1 MKISRVFLL
10 FTLLHFASNQVS
22 AFEQHRSPRL
32 KIDTLKQNFWVDSVM
47 NSLTV
52 RERIAQSFMVS
63 AYSNKDQKHIDEI
76 TALIKNEKIGG
87 LIFFQGGPVRQAKL
101 TNYYQSFSKV
111 PIIIS
116 IDGEWGLGMRLDST
130 FSYPRQMM
138 LGAGADSSLVYLVAS
153 DMAKHFKRMGI
164 HINYG
169 PVVDINNNPLN
180 PVIGSRSFGE
190 NKKMV
195 AAFGLEYMK
204 GLQDNG
210 ILACAKHFPG
220 HGDTDADSHFALPKV
235 KHNIERLDSLELY
248 PFRILIDRGV
258 AGVMVAHLCVPA
270 LEKDTSLASSISS
283 KIIKGVLIDSL
294 KFKGL
299 IFTDALNMKG
309 VADFHKPVELNYL
322 AYQAGNDFLTCPEKV
337 KESIDF
343 IEQHVASGYLTV
355 DEVNRKCRKILR
367 AKYAVGLSTYK
378 PITIENLVFDLN
390 NFTSELIKRKVIE
403 QGITLL
409 RGRDLI
415 PLKKLDTLKIA
426 YVEMGKGKG
435 QNFLNQLEMYSAI
448 TSFSINAESS
458 LSAYDSLLTALDPYN
473 LVIIGCH
480 AIDTRASKNYGVSA
494 QASNFIFD
502 LSSQKKVIV
511 DIFGNPY
518 SLNRLM
524 NLSSLGG
531 LIISFDN
538 SNTAQILSAQ
548 LIFGGIGVKGRLP
561 VSATSSIPIGSG
573 YSNGE
578 RIRLKYSIPE
588 ELGIDARDLTGVDS
602 MALDA
607 IAEQVTP
614 GMQILAAKDGIV
626 FYNKSF
632 GSFTY
637 SNEEPV
643 NNNSI
648 YDIASV
654 TKITATLPSIMRL
667 FDKDSIDLQK
677 TLGSYI
683 AIPSNSNKRNL
694 VIKDLLL
701 HQSGLQP
708 WLPFY
713 ISTISTLF
721 PGKPST
727 SSTFSAEYPFKA
739 FENIYVNKHSTP
751 SSIYYSTKYSL
762 DFPIQVAE
770 DMYAR
775 EGIKDTLFSKI
786 NSTELKDIGKYKYS
800 DLGFL
805 YLQRVVENITS
816 KGLDEYAD
824 QNFYKLLGMNSTSYQ
839 PLKKFDCARI
849 VPTEEDLIFRKQV
862 ITGFVHDPTAGMMG
876 GIAGHAGIFSTAND
890 LAKLMQM
897 YLQKGSYGG
906 DQFFSAQTVDLFT
919 SAQKSSNGNRR
930 ALGFDRPETKEGKPS
945 PACASASSLS
955 FGHAGFTGTMV
966 WADPENGLVYV
977 FLSNRVYPDA
987 SDNRLA
993 ELNIRTNIQ
1002 EVFYRA
1008 IKKAGLK

>member
-1 MKISRVFLL
+1 MKISRVFLISTL
-10 FTLLHFASNQVS
+10 FNLLLNQVS
-22 AFEQHRSPRL
+22 AVEQYQSPSL
-32 KIDTLKQNFWVDSVM
+32 IIDTLKQNIWVDSIM
-47 NSLTV
+47 KSLTL
-52 RERIAQSFMVS
+52 REQIAQSFMVS

-76 TALIKNEKIGG
+76 SLLVKNEKIGG

-101 TNYYQSFSKV
+101 TNYYQSLSKV

-138 LGAGADSSLVYLVAS
+138 LGAGNDSAIVYQVAS

-190 NKKMV
+190 NKRMV
-195 AAFGLEYMK
+195 ATFGLKYMK

-235 KHNIERLDSLELY
+235 KDNIECLDSLAFF
-248 PFRILIDRGV
+248 PFSALINKGV

-270 LEKDTSLASSISS
+270 LEKDTSLASSISPR
-283 KIIKGVLIDSL
+283 IIKKILIDSL

-309 VADFHKPVELNYL
+309 VADFHKPEDLNYL
-322 AYQAGNDFLTCPEKV
+322 AYKAGNDFLTCPEKV
-337 KESIDF
+337 KESIDY
-343 IEQHVASGYLTV
+343 IEQQVSSGNLPV
-355 DEVNRKCRKILR
+355 EEVNRKCRKILL

-378 PITIENLVFDLN
+378 PIAIDNLVLDLN
-390 NFTSELIKRKVIE
+390 TSSSELLKRKVIE

-409 RGRDLI
+409 KGNDLI
-415 PLKKLDTLKIA
+415 PLKRLDTLKIA
-426 YVEMGKGKG
+426 YVEVGKSKG

-448 TSFSINAESS
+448 TTFSINSESS
-458 LSAYDSLLTALDPYN
+458 LNSFDSLLIALDPYN
-473 LVIIGCH
+473 LIIVGCH
-480 AIDTRASKNYGVSA
+480 AIETRASKNYGISS
-494 QASNFIFD
+494 QTSNFIFD
-502 LSSQKKVIV
+502 LSFRKKVIV

-518 SLNRLM
+518 SLNRIG

-538 SNTAQILSAQ
+538 SNLCQSLSAQ
-548 LIFGGIGVKGRLP
+548 MIFGGIGIKGKLP
-561 VSATSSIPIGSG
+561 VSATNSIPIGSG
-573 YSNGE
+573 YLKGE
-578 RIRLKYSIPE
+578 IIRLKYSIPE
-588 ELGIDARDLTGVDS
+588 ELGINTQDLSAVDS
-602 MALDA
+602 TALDA
-607 IAEQVTP
+607 IAKQITP
-614 GMQILAAKDGIV
+614 GMQILAAKDGVV

-632 GSFTY
+632 GSYTY
-637 SNEEPV
+637 SNEVPV
-643 NNNSI
+643 NSRSI

-654 TKITATLPSIMRL
+654 TKIAATLPSIMQL

-677 TLGSYI
+677 TLCSYI
-683 AIPSNSNKRNL
+683 TIPSNSNKRNL

-713 ISTISTLF
+713 ISTISSLF
-721 PGKPST
+721 SGRPAT
-727 SSTFSAEYPFKA
+727 SSTFSEEYPFKA
-739 FENIYVNKHSTP
+739 IENIYVSKHSTP
-751 SSIYYSTKYSL
+751 SPTYYSTKYSF
-762 DFPIQVAE
+762 DYPIQVAE
-770 DMYAR
+770 NMFAH
-775 EGIKDTLFSKI
+775 EGIKDTIFSKM
-786 NSTELKDIGKYKYS
+786 NNTELKDIGKYKYS
-800 DLGFL
+800 DLGFI
-805 YLQRVVENITS
+805 YLQRAIENITS

-824 QNFYKLLGMNSTSYQ
+824 KMFYRLLGMNSTSYQ
-839 PLKKFDCARI
+839 PLKKFDCTRI
-849 VPTEEDLIFRKQV
+849 VPTEEDLIFRKQL
-862 ITGFVHDPTAGMMG
+862 ITGFVHDPTAAMMG

-897 YLQKGSYGG
+897 YIQKGIYGG
-906 DQFFSAQTVDLFT
+906 ERFFSAHTVDLFT
-919 SAQKSSNGNRR
+919 STQKNNNGNRR
-930 ALGFDRPETKEGKPS
+930 ALGFDKPETKEGKPS
-945 PACASASSLS
+945 PACASASALS

-966 WADPENGLVYV
+966 WADPENGLLYV

-993 ELNIRTNIQ
+993 ESNIRTNIQ
-1002 EVFYRA
+1002 EIFYRA
-1008 IKKAGLK
+1008 IKKAKLK